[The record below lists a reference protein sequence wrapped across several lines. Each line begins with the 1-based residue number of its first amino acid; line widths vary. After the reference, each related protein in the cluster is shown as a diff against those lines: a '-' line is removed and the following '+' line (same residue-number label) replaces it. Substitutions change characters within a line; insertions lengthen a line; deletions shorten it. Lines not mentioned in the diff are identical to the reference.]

1 MRRASPVTANVVAV
15 VFVCLFVVIV
25 VVVVVVVVVVWFT
38 QMFPRL
44 AQVACFSTLGTGCR
58 SCFDLAYCVVCVCCD
73 QLAPVQT
80 CACPDTWCP
89 SKNLGTGTNLNKFK
103 FRQCSLHSYIF
114 TSC

>member
-1 MRRASPVTANVVAV
+1 M
-15 VFVCLFVVIV
+15 V

-38 QMFPRL
+38 QVFLRL
-44 AQVACFSTLGTGCR
+44 AQVACFSALDAGCTF
-58 SCFDLAYCVVCVCCD
+58 CFDLAYCVVCVCCD

-103 FRQCSLHSYIF
+103 FRQYIVTF
-114 TSC
+114 SQAVEAPTPKLSPISP